1 MRNLDAPSRARLV
14 LIKCND
20 DLKRDTIP
28 DVPAEDFFRD
38 MFGYPPV
45 GRLGGRRK
53 VRSVL

>member
-1 MRNLDAPSRARLV
+1 MRNHDAPPRARLA

-20 DLKRDTIP
+20 HLKRDTIP
-28 DVPAEDFFRD
+28 DAPAEDFFRD

-45 GRLGGRRK
+45 GRLGARRK